1 MTAQILS
8 LSDLGSLR
16 HADIKLRDR
25 LLHDRDAVIHVRQL
39 FLVILESILVANIAM
54 SQHLRLTL
62 GLVEALTEIGLL
74 ATVINLLSIERAHD
88 LLNL

>member
-1 MTAQILS
+1 MLS

-16 HADIKLRDR
+16 HADIKLKDR

-39 FLVILESILVANIAM
+39 FLVILESILVAKDAM
-54 SQHLRLTL
+54 NQHLRLIL

-74 ATVINLLSIERAHD
+74 AAEINLVSLERTHNLLD
-88 LLNL
+88 L